1 MPKYLMTR
9 SSVRLDVIQMACSAT

>member
-9 SSVRLDVIQMACSAT
+9 SSLRLDVIQMVCSAT